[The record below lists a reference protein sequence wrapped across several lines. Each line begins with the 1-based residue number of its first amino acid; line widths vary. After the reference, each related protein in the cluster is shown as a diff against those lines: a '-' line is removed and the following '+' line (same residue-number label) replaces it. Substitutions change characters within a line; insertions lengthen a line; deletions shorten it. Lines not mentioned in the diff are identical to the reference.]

1 MLFVLSINDA
11 VLLQLVFTFVSLF
24 IKFILCAL
32 IKVLKSGIFKPPW
45 DGLAIK
51 VVPFT
56 CCFFFQI
63 KLYSTFINS
72 PNYVFSDIDT
82 SAHICYYG

>member
-11 VLLQLVFTFVSLF
+11 VLLQFMFAFVNLF

-32 IKVLKSGIFKPPW
+32 IKVLKSGIFKPLW

-51 VVPFT
+51 VVRFT
-56 CCFFFQI
+56 
-63 KLYSTFINS
+63 
-72 PNYVFSDIDT
+72 
-82 SAHICYYG
+82 